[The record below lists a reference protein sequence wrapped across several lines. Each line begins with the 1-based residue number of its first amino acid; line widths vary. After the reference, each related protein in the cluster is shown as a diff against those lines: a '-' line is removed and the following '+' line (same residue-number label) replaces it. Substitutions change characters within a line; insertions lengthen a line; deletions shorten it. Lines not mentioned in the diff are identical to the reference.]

1 MELSA
6 SRHVDAGEFHSR
18 RSFRVRWAACPRRA
32 CRRYPRDAGIAVLNG
47 TRKINEMAVP
57 YVAATQPRLTRTGG
71 AGPAAGFSGRALP
84 VPGRQRHGGRGSG
97 EDDGAQEQA
106 IGCACAW
113 GQGVVSVALAVG
125 VEEGSGGGVR
135 AVLGC
140 PAGRAWFGAAAVNA
154 PHLIALVRAGARFE
168 RGHLVERP
176 EVRAACTTQPIRRMP
191 PTAPGH
197 GRGKRAR
204 MASMQVSWDVGP
216 PNRRRSSQA
225 VWRVP
230 HLDRQPH
237 PNADVLRTG
246 NRLAVRTQFAF
257 RLRETFPLD
266 APSPGKS
273 RACHGRSPADQRFAV
288 RRPV

>member
-57 YVAATQPRLTRTGG
+57 FVAATQPRLTRTGG
-71 AGPAAGFSGRALP
+71 AGPAAGFSERALP

-113 GQGVVSVALAVG
+113 GQGVVGVALAVG
-125 VEEGSGGGVR
+125 VEEGGGGGVR

-176 EVRAACTTQPIRRMP
+176 EVRAACTTQPIRRNATHGSGSRAREAGAHGVDAGVP
-191 PTAPGH
+191 
-197 GRGKRAR
+197 GRGSAEPKAVESGSL
-204 MASMQVSWDVGP
+204 ACATSGSAAP
-216 PNRRRSSQA
+216 PQRRRS
-225 VWRVP
+225 P
-230 HLDRQPH
+230 DREP
-237 PNADVLRTG
+237 PCSPDTVRLPSLRNLPPRCPLAWKITG
-246 NRLAVRTQFAF
+246 L
-257 RLRETFPLD
+257 P
-266 APSPGKS
+266 
-273 RACHGRSPADQRFAV
+273 RAITG
-288 RRPV
+288 